1 MFSLESCGKG
11 LLDIIIPLIG
21 GGIAGRALNRRMD
34 NRAVER
40 LFIALM
46 AVIIGISVFN
56 AVRYAGVL

>member
-1 MFSLESCGKG
+1 MEPTALG
-11 LLDIIIPLIG
+11 LANMAFTAAKSWLP
-21 GGIAGRALNRRMD
+21 NRRMD

>member
-1 MFSLESCGKG
+1 MFKRKKSFRNR
-11 LLDIIIPLIG
+11 IT
-21 GGIAGRALNRRMD
+21 LNRRMD